1 VFKLTKLNPIADAMS
16 TIKNASDVGKTFC
29 IVEPAAKLIGSML
42 GIMKEEGYIEGFEL
56 IDDGR
61 GGQFRISLNGNI
73 NKCGSITPR
82 FTVKTD
88 EIEEWETRYLPAK
101 NFGILILTT
110 SKGVISHETARHEG
124 VGGEL
129 LGYVY

>member
-1 VFKLTKLNPIADAMS
+1 MTRLNPIADAMS
-16 TIKNASDVGKTFC
+16 AIKNASDVGKTEC
-29 IVEPAAKLIGSML
+29 IVEPAGKLLGAML
-42 GIMKEEGYIEGFEL
+42 GIMKEENYIESFEL

-73 NKCGSITPR
+73 NKCGVISPR
-82 FTVKTD
+82 FAVSVD
-88 EIEEWETRYLPAK
+88 ELEKWENQYLPAK
-101 NFGILILTT
+101 NFGILLITT
-110 SKGVISHETARHEG
+110 SKGVLSHENARRLG